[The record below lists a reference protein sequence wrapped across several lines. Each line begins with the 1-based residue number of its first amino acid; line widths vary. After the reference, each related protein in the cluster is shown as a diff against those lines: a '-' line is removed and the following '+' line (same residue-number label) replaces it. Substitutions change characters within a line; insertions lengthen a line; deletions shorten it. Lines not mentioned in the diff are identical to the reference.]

1 MFVAKSP
8 SERSAAAK
16 EAIWAAIAAT
26 PSWASSRPAQSS
38 DSPSGTISAHV
49 SRCQITP
56 MSRRCPNSSSSVAP
70 PPNSPDFCPYYPKSN
85 YLVEKAVRTLT
96 FPQYRDWRN
105 YGRLEGEIKAL
116 YELIQTG
123 KRSYFE

>member
-1 MFVAKSP
+1 MVSVGASGLSDRRGGISRLGRGRIDQRNQPTTVVELRCASDDLP
-8 SERSAAAK
+8 SKDEK
-16 EAIWAAIAAT
+16 NE
-26 PSWASSRPAQSS
+26 
-38 DSPSGTISAHV
+38 
-49 SRCQITP
+49 
-56 MSRRCPNSSSSVAP
+56 
-70 PPNSPDFCPYYPKSN
+70 PKSN